1 MTNLADGK
9 TFVALNGGSMDFVVM
24 VALAILAILIIWLVA
39 TYNSLVSKKNKV
51 KESFASIDVQL
62 KKRYDLIPN
71 ILTIAKKYMEHER
84 GLLENITA
92 LRAQAVKIPDG
103 VENIGNKLQLDGQIS
118 KGMGQ
123 LMVNMENYPQI
134 KADETM
140 MQSMR
145 TYNEVE
151 EHIAAARRFYNSAVL
166 EMNNA
171 CELFPSNIIAGMFNF
186 KQVPFFKVE
195 DEKERERVDASQF
208 L

>member
-1 MTNLADGK
+1 
-9 TFVALNGGSMDFVVM
+9 
-24 VALAILAILIIWLVA
+24 
-39 TYNSLVSKKNKV
+39 
-51 KESFASIDVQL
+51 
-62 KKRYDLIPN
+62 
-71 ILTIAKKYMEHER
+71 MEHER
-84 GLLENITA
+84 GLFENVTA
-92 LRAQAVKIPDG
+92 LRAQAIKIPDG
-103 VENIGNKLQLDGQIS
+103 VENIESKLQLDSQIA

-140 MQSMR
+140 IQAMR
-145 TYNEVE
+145 TYNEIE

-171 CELFPSNIIAGMFNF
+171 CELFPSNVVAGMFNF